1 MLGIGFD
8 GTANSCRIVRVC
20 EEVNL
25 SEPQKFEV
33 EFTLWAHLLASNL
46 SVSFSLHACQAMHF
60 ETRNPENLKQ
70 RIMTFYFK
78 EFGVE
83 EDSSSR

>member
-1 MLGIGFD
+1 MHGIRFD

-20 EEVNL
+20 EDL

-60 ETRNPENLKQ
+60 ETRKSENLKQ
-70 RIMTFYFK
+70 RIMTFDFK
-78 EFGVE
+78 ELGVE